1 MMLASMLRLMIIC
14 MTTFW
19 IVSFSVG
26 RFFVFYEA
34 YTSTLRI
41 IRDEAW
47 IRAQCADP
55 QFYSNLKQHSDLCQ
69 SVQINFERS
78 PFLVAL
84 NAVSETAHLCGRYS
98 CTENLMAISRGGWPV
113 MLSVGF
119 FSLLAPTLLVQVM
132 RLLMSSSSSSGGGNS
147 FRGVLSSSGSS
158 SSDPFLLPKS
168 SSSAGEYHAGKFL

>member
-1 MMLASMLRLMIIC
+1 MSTPAMMLASMLKLMIIC

-34 YTSTLRI
+34 YTSALRVV
-41 IRDEAW
+41 RDEAW

-78 PFLVAL
+78 PLLVAL

-98 CTENLMAISRGGWPV
+98 CTDNLMAISRGGWPV
-113 MLSVGF
+113 ILSVGF
-119 FSLLAPTLLVQVM
+119 VSLLAPTLLVQVM
-132 RLLMSSSSSSGGGNS
+132 RLLMSSK
-147 FRGVLSSSGSS
+147 V
-158 SSDPFLLPKS
+158 SDLPTS
-168 SSSAGEYHAGKFL
+168 YHAGKFL

>member
-1 MMLASMLRLMIIC
+1 MSTPAMMLASMLKLMIIC

-34 YTSTLRI
+34 YTSALRVV
-41 IRDEAW
+41 RDEAW

-78 PFLVAL
+78 PLLVAL

-98 CTENLMAISRGGWPV
+98 CTENLMVISRGGWPV
-113 MLSVGF
+113 ILSVGF

-132 RLLMSSSSSSGGGNS
+132 RLLMSSK
-147 FRGVLSSSGSS
+147 V
-158 SSDPFLLPKS
+158 SDLPTS
-168 SSSAGEYHAGKFL
+168 YHAGKFL

>member
-1 MMLASMLRLMIIC
+1 MSTPAMMLASMLKLMIIC

-34 YTSTLRI
+34 YTSALRVV
-41 IRDEAW
+41 RDEAW

-78 PFLVAL
+78 PLLVAL

-113 MLSVGF
+113 ILSVGV

-132 RLLMSSSSSSGGGNS
+132 RLLMSSK
-147 FRGVLSSSGSS
+147 V
-158 SSDPFLLPKS
+158 SDLPTS
-168 SSSAGEYHAGKFL
+168 YHAGKFL

>member
-1 MMLASMLRLMIIC
+1 MSTPAMMLASMLKLMIIC

-34 YTSTLRI
+34 YTTALRVV
-41 IRDEAW
+41 RDEAW

-78 PFLVAL
+78 PLLVAL

-98 CTENLMAISRGGWPV
+98 CTDNLMAISRGGWPV
-113 MLSVGF
+113 ILSVGF
-119 FSLLAPTLLVQVM
+119 LSLLAPTLLVQVM
-132 RLLMSSSSSSGGGNS
+132 RLLMSSK
-147 FRGVLSSSGSS
+147 V
-158 SSDPFLLPKS
+158 SDLPTS
-168 SSSAGEYHAGKFL
+168 YHAGKFL

>member
-1 MMLASMLRLMIIC
+1 MMLASMLKLMIIC

-34 YTSTLRI
+34 YTSALRVV
-41 IRDEAW
+41 RDEAW

-78 PFLVAL
+78 PLLVAL

-113 MLSVGF
+113 ILSVGV

-132 RLLMSSSSSSGGGNS
+132 RLLMSSK
-147 FRGVLSSSGSS
+147 V
-158 SSDPFLLPKS
+158 SDLPTS
-168 SSSAGEYHAGKFL
+168 YHAGKFL

>member
-1 MMLASMLRLMIIC
+1 MMLASMLKLMIIC

-34 YTSTLRI
+34 YTSALRVV
-41 IRDEAW
+41 RDEAW

-78 PFLVAL
+78 PLLVAL

-98 CTENLMAISRGGWPV
+98 CTDNLMAISRGGWPV
-113 MLSVGF
+113 ILSVGF
-119 FSLLAPTLLVQVM
+119 ISLLAPTLLVQVM
-132 RLLMSSSSSSGGGNS
+132 RLLMSSK
-147 FRGVLSSSGSS
+147 V
-158 SSDPFLLPKS
+158 SDLPTS
-168 SSSAGEYHAGKFL
+168 YHAGNFL

>member
-1 MMLASMLRLMIIC
+1 MHSCQTRVPYLNPSDVRRIPMSTPAMMLASMLKLMIIC

-34 YTSTLRI
+34 YTTALRVV
-41 IRDEAW
+41 RDEAW

-78 PFLVAL
+78 PLLVAL

-98 CTENLMAISRGGWPV
+98 CTDNLMAISRGGWPV
-113 MLSVGF
+113 ILSVGF
-119 FSLLAPTLLVQVM
+119 LSLLAPTLLVQVM
-132 RLLMSSSSSSGGGNS
+132 RLLMSSK
-147 FRGVLSSSGSS
+147 V
-158 SSDPFLLPKS
+158 SDLPTS
-168 SSSAGEYHAGKFL
+168 YHAGKFL

>member
-1 MMLASMLRLMIIC
+1 LKLMIIC

-34 YTSTLRI
+34 YTSALRVV
-41 IRDEAW
+41 RDEAW

-78 PFLVAL
+78 PLLVAL

-98 CTENLMAISRGGWPV
+98 CTDNLMAISRGGWPV
-113 MLSVGF
+113 ILSVGF
-119 FSLLAPTLLVQVM
+119 VSLLAPTLLVQVM
-132 RLLMSSSSSSGGGNS
+132 RLLMSSK
-147 FRGVLSSSGSS
+147 V
-158 SSDPFLLPKS
+158 SDLPTS
-168 SSSAGEYHAGKFL
+168 YHAGKFL